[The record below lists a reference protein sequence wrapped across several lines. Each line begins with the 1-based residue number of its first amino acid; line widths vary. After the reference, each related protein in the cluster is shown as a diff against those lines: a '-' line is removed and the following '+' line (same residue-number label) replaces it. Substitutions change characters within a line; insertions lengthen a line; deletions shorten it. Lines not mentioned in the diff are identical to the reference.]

1 MQIMTQVVLIVGYM
15 TNSGSLLKVLKTE
28 DANRAPITP
37 KAYGN
42 QG

>member
-1 MQIMTQVVLIVGYM
+1 MMTQVAPMIGYM
-15 TNSGSLLKVLKTE
+15 TNFGSSLKVLKTE
-28 DANRAPITP
+28 YADSAPITP